1 MGRSKKE
8 ELQSVILLWGSREE
22 QSQWTEPGTDV
33 QTHIHWVLHSLFWFF
48 WWGIG
53 EHISYTKAP
62 HLICYVLWRKT
73 PCPCNFN
80 PYCALSAVPNNAR
93 HSVLWPKSPMAVKL
107 LQENNIIDNGRQAL
121 FYNDSFRVKV
131 LLKTTLHSD
140 IYPRYIEKQ
149 PFHSDVY
156 PRYTDSTRIPLPCR
170 SQEL

>member
-1 MGRSKKE
+1 
-8 ELQSVILLWGSREE
+8 
-22 QSQWTEPGTDV
+22 
-33 QTHIHWVLHSLFWFF
+33 
-48 WWGIG
+48 
-53 EHISYTKAP
+53 
-62 HLICYVLWRKT
+62 
-73 PCPCNFN
+73 
-80 PYCALSAVPNNAR
+80 
-93 HSVLWPKSPMAVKL
+93 MAVKL